1 MGEDRSAAKAEVD
14 AVRLALDLGMTVI
27 DTAEMYGDGGAER
40 IVGEALKD
48 RREDAFLV
56 SKVLPWNASYDGHD
70 QAWHAS
76 LNRLGTDHLDLY
88 LLHARRTS
96 ARRHGRCDGR
106 AEDAGRIRAWGVS
119 NFDVDDMEEL
129 FSVADGENCAVNQ
142 VLYNLSRRGI
152 EFDLL
157 PWCQEHKIPVMA
169 YSPIEQGRILQ
180 HPELI
185 HVAKAYQA
193 TPAQVALAFLLERE
207 SVIPIP
213 KTSNLRR
220 CRKIA
225 RPSIS
230 TISDEDWARLDA
242 AFRHRPRKV
251 PRRCFRRKGSKRSRS
266 SPCIGKSRS
275 IHRPCISGTLRQP
288 LRKLRNCLFE
298 NCEKKSR
305 TTEGQHGKARK
316 NRSTSGNGQDLV
328 SRLPRARLR
337 SAPQ

>member
-1 MGEDRSAAKAEVD
+1 MHDAIPTVTLPGGEKIPSLGFGTWMMGEDRSAAKAEVD

-40 IVGEALKD
+40 IVGEALKE

-56 SKVLPWNASYDGHD
+56 SKVLPWNASYDGTIK
-70 QAWHAS
+70 ACHAS

-88 LLHARRTS
+88 LLHWRGE
-96 ARRHGRCDGR
+96 HPL
-106 AEDAGRIRAWGVS
+106 EDTVAAMEELKTAGRIRAWGVS

-142 VLYNLSRRGI
+142 VLYNFSRRGI

-220 CRKIA
+220 LQENREA
-225 RPSIS
+225 VDLD
-230 TISDEDWARLDA
+230 ISDEDWARLDA
-242 AFRHRPRKV
+242 AFPPQSRKV
-251 PRRCFRRKGSKRSRS
+251 P
-266 SPCIGKSRS
+266 
-275 IHRPCISGTLRQP
+275 LAM
-288 LRKLRNCLFE
+288 L
-298 NCEKKSR
+298 
-305 TTEGQHGKARK
+305 
-316 NRSTSGNGQDLV
+316 
-328 SRLPRARLR
+328 
-337 SAPQ
+337 